1 MIKRDARVGVL
12 FAAPWILGFLT
23 FLVYPVVASLIYSFT
38 NYSVLRSPNFIGV
51 DNYKEM
57 VHDSVFRQA
66 LGNTLL
72 YVLGAVPLSTVAAI
86 ALALLLNTKV
96 RGLALY
102 RTIFFLPTLV
112 PMVALGTLFMWVFN
126 GDYGILNQG
135 FKTLNGWLSGLHM
148 PLQIPAPDWMGNP
161 SWTKWTLILI
171 AMWGCGQAMVIY
183 LAGLQN
189 VPVSLYEA
197 ADIDGAKTWAKT
209 KSVTLPLL
217 SPVILFNV
225 VMAIIAS
232 IQIFAVPYVMFPNGA
247 PARSTYF
254 FASYLYDNAFQY
266 QRMGYASAM
275 GWIMFLVT
283 LGLTVFSLKISER
296 YVHYEV

>member
-1 MIKRDARVGVL
+1 M
-12 FAAPWILGFLT
+12 FASPWILGFLT

-38 NYSVLRSPNFIGV
+38 NYSVLRPPIFIGI

-57 VHDSVFRQA
+57 AHDAVFRQA

-72 YVLGAVPLSTVAAI
+72 YVLGAVPLATVAAI

-135 FKTLNGWLSGLHM
+135 FKKLNDGLTWLHA
-148 PLQIPAPDWMGNP
+148 PFQVPAPDWMGNP

-197 ADIDGAKTWAKT
+197 ADID
-209 KSVTLPLL
+209 
-217 SPVILFNV
+217 
-225 VMAIIAS
+225 
-232 IQIFAVPYVMFPNGA
+232 A
-247 PARSTYF
+247 PKRGPRLRA
-254 FASYLYDNAFQY
+254 
-266 QRMGYASAM
+266 
-275 GWIMFLVT
+275 
-283 LGLTVFSLKISER
+283 
-296 YVHYEV
+296 